1 MEFRETEK
9 DLRAKD
15 LVIQESM
22 IQFSVF
28 LQENEKKKK
37 KAADKIENEKKETLN
52 KQTEISTKTAQL
64 KQLQLKA
71 KRIEARK
78 TALLKYEDYL
88 DKVRNSTDEF
98 NEISDILFRYETLNK
113 ENLKLDRTHRDLED
127 KLNRKKEQTTK
138 YIKDKSTE
146 IMKLNNEISSK
157 KSELERILDD
167 TNNLKAEAEEISS
180 KRLGKVSELAQILM
194 AIDNIEAKCFGRKGT
209 KSTVRH
215 LLPIETKPKNFDD
228 LNESTRFAKLQLAAI
243 KNYMSDYK
251 EIHKNVQRD
260 DKEVAEFLQ
269 KLKDNNEL
277 I

>member
-71 KRIEARK
+71 RRIEARK

-215 LLPIETKPKNFDD
+215 LLPVETKPKNFDD